1 MPVNR
6 QIHLKSRPEGT
17 PTAENFELVSVD
29 MPVPDG
35 GQVLIRNLWMSVD
48 PYMRGRMSDR
58 KSYVPPFKVGRVLN
72 GAAIGEVVESKHPGY
87 VVGDLVSHMS
97 GWREYALNK
106 GQYIEK
112 LPAGETNPELYLGLF
127 GTTGL
132 TAWFG
137 LFDVAGLQE
146 GETVFITAA
155 AGAVGSAACQIAR
168 AKKCR
173 VIGSCGSDDKG
184 KWLREELGVDE
195 VINYKTCG
203 DIAASLRDAAPD
215 GIDVCFENVGGE
227 HLEAALGNMK
237 TFGRIAV
244 CGMIGAY
251 NEPGGDNVN
260 NLVEIIARR
269 ITMTGFLLMDFE
281 ERFNIARRELAK
293 WHRQGKLV
301 SSDTVYEGIE
311 NAPAAFLGLFSGLNT
326 GKMLVRLAK

>member
-6 QIHLKSRPEGT
+6 QIHLKSRPDGT
-17 PTAENFELVSVD
+17 PTAENFELVTAA
-29 MPVPDG
+29 VPNPDDG
-35 GQVLIRNLWMSVD
+35 QLLIRNLWMSVD

-72 GAAIGEVVESKHPGY
+72 GAAIGEVVESKHSDFAA
-87 VVGDLVSHMS
+87 GDLVSHMS
-97 GWREYALNK
+97 GWREYAINN

-112 LPAGETNPELYLGLF
+112 LPTGAANPELYLGLF

-137 LFDVAGLQE
+137 LFDVASLRQ
-146 GETVFITAA
+146 GETVFVTAA

-168 AKKCR
+168 VKKCR
-173 VIGSCGSDDKG
+173 VIGSCGSDDKAE
-184 KWLREELGVDE
+184 WLRKELGVDD
-195 VINYKTCG
+195 VINYRTCG
-203 DIAASLRDAAPD
+203 DLAVSLGDAAPD
-215 GIDVCFENVGGE
+215 GIDVCFENVGGD

-237 TFGRIAV
+237 PFGRIAV

-251 NEPGGDNVN
+251 NAPGGSEQVN

-281 ERFNIARRELAK
+281 ER
-293 WHRQGKLV
+293 
-301 SSDTVYEGIE
+301 
-311 NAPAAFLGLFSGLNT
+311 
-326 GKMLVRLAK
+326 